1 MQSRNVLIALI
12 AALTLATVQVLA
24 PAGAE
29 TVPRYQT
36 TLEVLQPSSVETSK
50 PERPQSMKVLPTV
63 QVTAHIANP
72 PGDSTLAATATLP
85 ERLGNTLPRVRL
97 SMPYYAFRRATT
109 E

>member
-24 PAGAE
+24 PADAE

-36 TLEVLQPSSVETSK
+36 TLEVLQPIAVETSK
-50 PERPQSMKVLPTV
+50 PERSQSMKVLPTV
-63 QVTAHIANP
+63 LVTAHITNP
-72 PGDSTLAATATLP
+72 PEDTPLAATASLP

-97 SMPYYAFRRATT
+97 SMPYYAFRRAAT